1 MLQYSMNIVG
11 DILTQYLPSR
21 RKATPSGWIS
31 FSAPCCIHNG
41 ERADTKQRGGLK
53 QEGDTVSYHC
63 FNCNFKTSWQPGR
76 PLSIKMRKLMEWLNV
91 PTATINKLSLDVL
104 RVNEGIEIVESHVNI
119 PVFETVALPEYSTK
133 LIDIPDYNEHNPGF
147 ESFLSV
153 IEYMASRNLNIDD
166 TDFYWTPSI
175 GYRDRLIIPFY
186 YQGRTV
192 GWTARSVIK
201 DKKPKYLRQSQ
212 PGYVYNIDQ
221 QGPQKAFCIVVEGAI
236 DAIHIEGVAV
246 LRNEFNEQ
254 QAALINRLNKDVI
267 VVPDRDRAGS
277 KIIEQAIDQGWSVSM
292 PDWKPGIKDV
302 SDAVAEYGRLYTLYS
317 IVNSAESSPLK
328 IKLRT
333 KKWIG

>member
-1 MLQYSMNIVG
+1 MNVVG
-11 DILTQYLPSR
+11 DILTQYLPSK
-21 RKATPSGWIS
+21 RKVTPSGWIS

-91 PTATINKLSLDVL
+91 PTATVNKLSLDVL
-104 RVNEGIEIVESHVNI
+104 RLNEGVAVEATPIAI
-119 PVFETVALPEYSTK
+119 PSFETVALPDYSVR
-133 LIDIPDYNEHNPGF
+133 IRDIPDYNEHNPSF
-147 ESFLSV
+147 ENFLGV
-153 IEYMASRNLNIDD
+153 IEYMFSRNLNLDD
-166 TDFYWTPSI
+166 TDYYWTPVA

-186 YQGRTV
+186 YQGKTV
-192 GWTARSVIK
+192 GWTARSYIK
-201 DKKPKYLRQSQ
+201 DRKPKYLSQSQ
-212 PGYVYNIDQ
+212 PGYVYNLDEQ
-221 QGPQKAFCIVVEGAI
+221 RPQKAFCIVVEGAI
-236 DAIHIEGVAV
+236 DAIHVDGVAV
-246 LRNEFNEQ
+246 LRNEINEQ
-254 QAALINRLNKDVI
+254 QAALINSLNKDVI

-277 KIIEQAIDQGWSVSM
+277 KLIEQAIEQGWSVSM

-317 IVNSAESSPLK
+317 IVNSAESSLLK
-328 IKLRT
+328 IKLRK

>member
-1 MLQYSMNIVG
+1 MNAVG
-11 DILTQYLPSR
+11 DILTQYLPSK
-21 RKATPSGWIS
+21 RKVTPSGWIS

-91 PTATINKLSLDVL
+91 PTATVNKLSLDVL
-104 RVNEGIEIVESHVNI
+104 RLNEGVAVEATPIAI
-119 PVFETVALPEYSTK
+119 PSFETVALPDYSVR
-133 LIDIPDYNEHNPGF
+133 IRDIPDYNKHNPSF
-147 ESFLSV
+147 ENFLGV
-153 IEYMASRNLNIDD
+153 IEYMFSRNLNLDD
-166 TDFYWTPSI
+166 TDYYWTSAA

-186 YQGRTV
+186 YQGKTV
-192 GWTARSVIK
+192 GWTARSCIK
-201 DKKPKYLRQSQ
+201 DRKPKYLSQSQ
-212 PGYVYNIDQ
+212 PGYVYNLDEQ
-221 QGPQKAFCIVVEGAI
+221 RPQKAFCIVVEGAI
-236 DAIHIEGVAV
+236 DAIHVDGVAV
-246 LRNEFNEQ
+246 LRNEINEQ
-254 QAALINRLNKDVI
+254 QAALINSLNKDVI

-277 KIIEQAIDQGWSVSM
+277 KLIEQAIEQGWSVSM

-317 IVNSAESSPLK
+317 IVNSAESSLLK
-328 IKLRT
+328 IKLRK